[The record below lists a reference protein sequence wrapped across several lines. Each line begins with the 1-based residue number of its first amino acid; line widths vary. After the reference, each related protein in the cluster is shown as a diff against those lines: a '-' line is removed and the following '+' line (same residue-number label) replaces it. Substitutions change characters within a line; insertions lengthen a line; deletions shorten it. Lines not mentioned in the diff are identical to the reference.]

1 MSLSKLLS
9 SVFKHTGGSIIKGA
23 GQINSFSKITI
34 RETGFRAFEEEF
46 ELLHDEETTS
56 LTLYSGAWHF
66 NDNVAKEDC
75 TVFQVI
81 GGEEFYNQVLSLL
94 NEYHVG
100 SWNGFHGNNPPG
112 VRDGTMFE
120 MHGVINGDVRLYAT
134 GSNNFPKGYHNFL
147 TALKELGKK
156 AGSDQQESKR

>member
-9 SVFKHTGGSIIKGA
+9 SVFKHTGRSIIKGA
-23 GQINSFSKITI
+23 GQIHSFSKITI

-56 LTLYSGAWHF
+56 LTLYCGAWHF

-75 TVFQVI
+75 TVFRVI
-81 GGEEFYNQVLSLL
+81 GGEELYEQLLLLL
-94 NEYHVG
+94 NTFHVG
-100 SWNGFHGNNPPG
+100 KWDGFHGSNPPG
-112 VRDGTMFE
+112 VCDGTMFE
-120 MHGVINGDVRLYAT
+120 MQGVINGDVCLYAT
-134 GSNNFPKGYHNFL
+134 GSNNFPKGYHEFL
-147 TALKELGKK
+147 AVLKELGKK